1 MREISESRHWTRTEK
16 LPGYAAAI
24 VSIDARRVLLE
35 ADFRRRHPTLW
46 NRILGKFRKLRWVT
60 SSRPEA

>member
-1 MREISESRHWTRTEK
+1 